1 MSEVEF
7 RALNYVTP
15 LDTDLPSNLP
25 NRTLYN
31 PPHVSDIDPLPIFQI
46 VRDGTHPRRGGY
58 CGKPTCAARR
68 TLWQACAPHRGHC
81 GMPVRCTADIAVCHA
96 ADIVACLCAAPTTC
110 GTPVRRTED
119 IAASLCAPQRT
130 LLCAARRTLWQAC
143 APHRGHCGK
152 PVRRT
157 KIKKHLFPNNSH
169 KLCSPTRP
177 EVRPSHD

>member
-1 MSEVEF
+1 MNKYCFRFLQWLISSRCFPLTQLPVTFASYRLNSHETMSEVEF

-81 GMPVRCTADIAVCHA
+81 GKPVRRTADIAVCRA
-96 ADIVACLCAAPTTC
+96 ADIVASLCAAP
-110 GTPVRRTED
+110 
-119 IAASLCAPQRT
+119 RT
-130 LLCAARRTLWQAC
+130 LRQAC
-143 APHRGHCGK
+143 APHK
-152 PVRRT
+152 N
-157 KIKKHLFPNNSH
+157 KKTSL
-169 KLCSPTRP
+169 P
-177 EVRPSHD
+177 E